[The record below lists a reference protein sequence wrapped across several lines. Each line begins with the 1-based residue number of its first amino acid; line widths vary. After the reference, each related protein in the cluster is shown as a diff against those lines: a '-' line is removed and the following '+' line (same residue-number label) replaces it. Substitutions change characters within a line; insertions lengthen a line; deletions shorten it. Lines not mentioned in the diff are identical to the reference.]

1 MGPILSSSPGCLMMG
16 RSASP
21 KAVPPGSSTGWQ
33 QSPLVGVAQP
43 KGRFE
48 WTCHCLHCLRRKK
61 ESFVRFHEWI
71 LGEKRPLDLRQTIA
85 YVE

>member
-21 KAVPPGSSTGWQ
+21 KAVPRVPSTGWQ

-48 WTCHCLHCLRRKK
+48 WTCHFLPSK
-61 ESFVRFHEWI
+61 E
-71 LGEKRPLDLRQTIA
+71 KDPLCA
-85 YVE
+85 FMNGSWG